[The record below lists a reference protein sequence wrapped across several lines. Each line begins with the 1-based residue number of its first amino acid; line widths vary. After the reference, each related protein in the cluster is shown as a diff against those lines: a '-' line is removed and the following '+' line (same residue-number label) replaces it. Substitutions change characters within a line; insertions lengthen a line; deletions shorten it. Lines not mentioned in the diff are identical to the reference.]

1 MTLEEQTSFIEMNGN
16 TDIPLYRRVE
26 DTVLEEIA
34 TGNFKEGDLIPSEI
48 ELSKRY
54 GVSQGTVRN
63 AILNLT
69 QRGILYRKQGKGTFV
84 VFQRSSIKRHRNFR
98 FVPGLKNELVAINM
112 IFLGITVIRA
122 TGELTDAL
130 GVKKN
135 TKLIKLER
143 MGEITPNQLIH
154 SISYMPQNMYPGLEK
169 YTAEDF
175 LKNTLW
181 KLQQIYFKINL
192 VKREEFISVVEA
204 DGELARILET
214 DEGSPLLQV
223 EIKAITAENEIAE
236 YRVFRVKPGPFRF
249 FNTLGPV

>member
-1 MTLEEQTSFIEMNGN
+1 LEEQVPFIEMNGSS
-16 TDIPLYRRVE
+16 DIPLYRRVE

-34 TGNFKEGDLIPSEI
+34 SGNFKEGDLIPSEV
-48 ELSKRY
+48 ELSRRY
-54 GVSQGTVRN
+54 GVSQGTARN

-84 VFQRSSIKRHRNFR
+84 VFQRPSRKRHRNFR
-98 FVPGLKNELVAINM
+98 FVSGLSNELEAVNM
-112 IFLGITVIRA
+112 IFLGITIIRA
-122 TGELTDAL
+122 TGGLTDAL

-143 MGEITPNQLIH
+143 IGEITTNQWLH
-154 SISYMPQNMYPGLEK
+154 SNSYLPKNMYPGLEN

-181 KLQQIYFKINL
+181 KLQQIYFKINV

-204 DGELARILET
+204 DEAQARSLET
-214 DEGSPLLQV
+214 NEGSPLMQV
-223 EIKAITAENEIAE
+223 EIKAITADNVIAE
-236 YRVFRVKPGPFRF
+236 YRVFLIKPGPFRF

>member
-1 MTLEEQTSFIEMNGN
+1 MALAEQTPFIEMNGN
-16 TDIPLYRRVE
+16 ADIPLYRRVE

-34 TGNFKEGDLIPSEI
+34 MGNFKEGDLIPSEI

-69 QRGILYRKQGKGTFV
+69 KRGILYRKQGKGTFV
-84 VFQRSSIKRHRNFR
+84 VFQRPSSKRHRNFR
-98 FVPGLKNELVAINM
+98 FVPGLNNELVAINM

-143 MGEITPNQLIH
+143 MGEITPSQLLH
-154 SISYMPQNMYPGLEK
+154 SNSYLPKNMYPGLEK

-175 LKNTLW
+175 LKTTLW
-181 KLQQIYFKINL
+181 KLQQIYFKINV

-204 DGELARILET
+204 DGEQARILET

-236 YRVFRVKPGPFRF
+236 YRVSRVNPGPFRF